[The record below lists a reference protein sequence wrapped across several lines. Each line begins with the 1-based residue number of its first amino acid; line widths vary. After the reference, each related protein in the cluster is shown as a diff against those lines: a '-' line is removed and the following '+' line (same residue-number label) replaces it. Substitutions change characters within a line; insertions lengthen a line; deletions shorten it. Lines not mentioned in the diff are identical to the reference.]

1 VPANINK
8 TGEWGETLISAHDV
22 LAVYQYVS
30 TQLNANDR
38 NLVIGD
44 LNRADPVGYQNFDQ
58 AFGLLGP
65 TRNGATKAKQGWM
78 SDQHKIMLHT
88 TGILDSK
95 NQIVVAILSERAGSL
110 GAYQPAEQQID
121 DATAALINALGPAAT
136 A

>member
-1 VPANINK
+1 
-8 TGEWGETLISAHDV
+8 
-22 LAVYQYVS
+22 
-30 TQLNANDR
+30 
-38 NLVIGD
+38 
-44 LNRADPVGYQNFDQ
+44 
-58 AFGLLGP
+58 
-65 TRNGATKAKQGWM
+65 M